1 MNQALF
7 GCHPKQVLYTLLI
20 QRTIEFNDARSMTQE
35 VAIIGIVT
43 PENLPTMLN
52 APVEVALNANKAFLY
67 ASDQNNHRVQR
78 FKLFV

>member
-1 MNQALF
+1 
-7 GCHPKQVLYTLLI
+7 
-20 QRTIEFNDARSMTQE
+20 MTQE

-52 APVEVALNANKAFLY
+52 APVEVALNANKTFLY